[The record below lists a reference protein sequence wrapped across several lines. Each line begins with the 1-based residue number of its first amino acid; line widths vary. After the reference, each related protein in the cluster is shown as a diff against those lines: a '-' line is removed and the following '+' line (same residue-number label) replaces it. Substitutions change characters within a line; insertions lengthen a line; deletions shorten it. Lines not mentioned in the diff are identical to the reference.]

1 MRQGWNCAPD
11 RPQIAAVA
19 DAGRMRANWPSWQR
33 VAALAAIA
41 AIAAYAALVAWFY
54 WRQESLL
61 FQPQALAPAHEFG
74 LPDVREVRIEVDGA
88 TLSALHL
95 KLPQPRGVVFFLHG
109 NSGNLATW
117 FTNSD
122 FYRKANYDLFMLDY
136 RGFGKS
142 SGRIE
147 SEAQLRADVRAAW
160 DRVAPQYAGK
170 RKVIYGRSLGTGLAS
185 GLAAQVQSD
194 LTILVSPYCSMAEL
208 MQRHY
213 PLLPTAILRYPLATC
228 GDVGRIHG
236 RLLLVHGEEDAL
248 IPISQSERVLSFAP
262 QATLL
267 RIAGAAHND
276 VHRFNGYTEALLETL
291 KSL

>member
-1 MRQGWNCAPD
+1 M
-11 RPQIAAVA
+11 
-19 DAGRMRANWPSWQR
+19 
-33 VAALAAIA
+33 
-41 AIAAYAALVAWFY
+41 
-54 WRQESLL
+54 
-61 FQPQALAPAHEFG
+61 
-74 LPDVREVRIEVDGA
+74 REVRIDVDGA

-136 RGFGKS
+136 RGYGKS

-194 LTILVSPYCSMAEL
+194 LTILVSPYCSMGEL
-208 MQRHY
+208 MHRYY
-213 PLLPTAILRYPLATC
+213 PLLPAAVLRYPLATC
-228 GDVGRIHG
+228 GDVGQIHG

-248 IPISQSERVLSFAP
+248 IPISQSERVLTFAP
-262 QATLL
+262 RATLL
-267 RIAGAAHND
+267 RIPGAAHND
-276 VHRFNGYTEALLETL
+276 VHQFGTYTDALLQTL
-291 KSL
+291 RSL

>member
-1 MRQGWNCAPD
+1 MTWRPPD
-11 RPQIAAVA
+11 RPQRAAA
-19 DAGRMRANWPSWQR
+19 AAAGPPRATWPSWQR
-33 VAALAAIA
+33 VVALAAIA
-41 AIAAYAALVAWFY
+41 AVAAYGLLVAWVY

-61 FQPQALAPAHEFG
+61 FQPEALAPAHEFG
-74 LPDVREVRIEVDGA
+74 LPDVREVRIDVDGA

-109 NSGNLATW
+109 NGGNLATW
-117 FTNSD
+117 FTNSE

-136 RGFGKS
+136 RGYGKS

-170 RKVIYGRSLGTGLAS
+170 RKVIYGRSLGTGLAA
-185 GLAAQVQSD
+185 GLATQVPSD
-194 LTILVSPYCSMAEL
+194 LTILVSPYCSMGEL
-208 MQRHY
+208 MQRYY

-228 GDVGRIHG
+228 GDVGSIHG
-236 RLLLVHGEEDAL
+236 RLLLIHGEADAL

-267 RIAGAAHND
+267 RIPGAAHND
-276 VHRFNGYTEALLETL
+276 VHEFSTYTEALLQTL

>member
-1 MRQGWNCAPD
+1 MSGRPPD
-11 RPQIAAVA
+11 KPPLATVA
-19 DAGRMRANWPSWQR
+19 DAGPLRANWTSWQR
-33 VAALAAIA
+33 VAAVAGIA
-41 AIAAYAALVAWFY
+41 AIAAYAVLLAWVY
-54 WRQESLL
+54 LRQERLL
-61 FQPQALAPAHEFG
+61 FQPEPLAAAHEFV

-122 FYRKANYDLFMLDY
+122 FYRQANYDLFMVDY
-136 RGFGKS
+136 RGYGKS

-160 DRVAPQYAGK
+160 DSVAPQYAGK

-194 LTILVSPYCSMAEL
+194 LTILVSPYCSMGEL
-208 MQRHY
+208 MHMYY
-213 PLLPTAILRYPLATC
+213 PLLPKAVLRYPLATC
-228 GDVGRIHG
+228 DDVGRIHG
-236 RLLLVHGEEDAL
+236 RLLLVHGEGDAL

-262 QATLL
+262 RATLL
-267 RIAGAAHND
+267 RIPGAAHND
-276 VHRFNGYTEALLETL
+276 VHQFSTYTDALLETL

>member
-1 MRQGWNCAPD
+1 MSGHPRD
-11 RPQIAAVA
+11 RLHIATVA
-19 DAGRMRANWPSWQR
+19 DAGPLHANWPSWQR
-33 VAALAAIA
+33 VAALAGIA
-41 AIAAYAALVAWFY
+41 AIAAYAVLLAWVY
-54 WRQESLL
+54 LRQERLL
-61 FQPQALAPAHEFG
+61 FQPEPLAAAHEFG
-74 LPDVREVRIEVDGA
+74 LPDVREVRIDVDGA

-109 NSGNLATW
+109 NNGNLATW

-136 RGFGKS
+136 RGYGKS

-185 GLAAQVQSD
+185 GLAAEVHAD
-194 LTILVSPYCSMAEL
+194 LTILVSPYCSMGEL
-208 MQRHY
+208 MHQYY
-213 PLLPTAILRYPLATC
+213 PLLPAALLRYPLDTC
-228 GDVGRIHG
+228 SDVGQIHG

-267 RIAGAAHND
+267 RIPGAAHND
-276 VHRFNGYTEALLETL
+276 VHQFSTYTDALLETL

>member
-1 MRQGWNCAPD
+1 MSVRPPD
-11 RPQIAAVA
+11 KPPLTAVG
-19 DAGRMRANWPSWQR
+19 DAGPLRATWLSWQR
-33 VAALAAIA
+33 VAALACIA
-41 AIAAYAALVAWFY
+41 AIAAYALLLAWVY
-54 WRQESLL
+54 LRQERLL
-61 FQPQALAPAHEFG
+61 FRPEPLAAAHEFG
-74 LPDVREVRIEVDGA
+74 LPDVREVRIDVDGA

-109 NSGNLATW
+109 NNGNLATW

-136 RGFGKS
+136 RGYGKS

-160 DRVAPQYAGK
+160 NSVAPQYAGK
-170 RKVIYGRSLGTGLAS
+170 HKVIYGRSLGTGLAS

-194 LTILVSPYCSMAEL
+194 LTILVSPYCSMGEL
-208 MQRHY
+208 MEMYY
-213 PLLPTAILRYPLATC
+213 PLLPAAVLRYPLATC
-228 GDVGRIHG
+228 GDVGQIHG

-262 QATLL
+262 RATLL
-267 RIAGAAHND
+267 RIPGASHND
-276 VHRFNGYTEALLETL
+276 VHQFSTYTEALLQTL

>member
-1 MRQGWNCAPD
+1 MSVRPPD
-11 RPQIAAVA
+11 KPPLTAVG
-19 DAGRMRANWPSWQR
+19 DAGPLRATWLSWQR
-33 VAALAAIA
+33 VAALACIA
-41 AIAAYAALVAWFY
+41 AIAAYALLLAWVY
-54 WRQESLL
+54 LRQERLL
-61 FQPQALAPAHEFG
+61 FQPEPLAAAHEFG
-74 LPDVREVRIEVDGA
+74 LPDVREVRIDVDGA

-109 NSGNLATW
+109 NGGNLATW
-117 FTNSD
+117 FTNSE

-136 RGFGKS
+136 RGYGKS

-170 RKVIYGRSLGTGLAS
+170 RKVIYGRSLGTGLAA
-185 GLAAQVQSD
+185 GLATQVPSD
-194 LTILVSPYCSMAEL
+194 LTILVSPYCSMGEL
-208 MQRHY
+208 MQRYY

-228 GDVGRIHG
+228 GDVGSIHG
-236 RLLLVHGEEDAL
+236 RLLLIHGEADAL

-267 RIAGAAHND
+267 RIPGAAHND
-276 VHRFNGYTEALLETL
+276 VHEFSTYTEALLQTL